1 MTDKYL
7 NLVEGLE
14 EISRYVE
21 NTMIMH
27 DLKIKKEKERKQLM
41 SNLTNERIKESIL
54 DEIGS
59 MSVNDFLDQLK
70 ARPLMDVHYKT
81 ACMTIEKLYDTM
93 WEEYPDE

>member
-1 MTDKYL
+1 MERIMT
-7 NLVEGLE
+7 
-14 EISRYVE
+14 
-21 NTMIMH
+21 
-27 DLKIKKEKERKQLM
+27 M